1 MTFTLNPQT
10 LKWEV
15 IGTPTQTIDEIIADE
30 SARVQAAIAEWNKAN
45 PNAMGEVDPNWLAV
59 QMQGL
64 TAKVNERTAQMDD
77 AAKAKAAEKA
87 AAVAA
92 KVAEAENIYD
102 DKVRKELTEREDKIR
117 AEERIIASAAA
128 SAAAKRA
135 AQARLDT
142 LNLEKRNRQAQIDAE
157 KREEVRTIESEGRA
171 DTRQLESESRAI
183 DRQDFVAERERARR
197 YEGGMAGYQIL
208 NDAAGADTA
217 SSLQRIKDQF
227 DPMDKMANEEF
238 LEQLK
243 LLASDFAAARG
254 QVQGAGDDFIKT
266 FVDSIA
272 YKDIPITAYNAPTN
286 PLLDALKSQGASTGE
301 VDAASALASA
311 TSQGT
316 SDLAKWAASQLN
328 VGQQNFDAA
337 SKNAAMGATAAGLQ
351 GLAGQEPRIKAGMQS
366 DLNRRLGDI
375 SGQRFNATENVYSRE
390 ASRRDAANNL
400 LAETK
405 QFELSQAEIQAGI
418 DRAAKSAAE
427 KGAAEKAA
435 AAEAAKKVRLRQES
449 TRTKPLVL
457 RQAKAARKPRVWGT
471 STHIIGY

>member
-1 MTFTLNPQT
+1 MSFNLNPQT

-15 IGTPTQTIDEIIADE
+15 TGTPTQTIDDIIAAE
-30 SARVQAAIAEWNKAN
+30 SVRVQAAIAEWNKAN
-45 PNAMGEVDPNWLAV
+45 PNALGIVDPNWLAI
-59 QMQGL
+59 QQQGL
-64 TAKVNERTAQMDD
+64 IAKVNERTAQMDD
-77 AAKAKAAEKA
+77 AAKAKAAAKA
-87 AAVAA
+87 AEVAA
-92 KVAEAENIYD
+92 KVQQAENVYD
-102 DKVRKELTEREDKIR
+102 DKVREEKNAREDKIL
-117 AEERIIASAAA
+117 EQQRIIASANA

-142 LNLEKRNRQAQIDAE
+142 LNLEKRNRQAQIDGE
-157 KREEVRTIESEGRA
+157 KREEVRTIEAEGRA
-171 DTRQLESESRAI
+171 ETRQLEGEGRAT
-183 DRQDFVAERERARR
+183 DRQDFLAEQSRARR
-197 YEGGMAGYQIL
+197 YEGGMAGYKIL
-208 NDAAGADTA
+208 SDAAGADTA

-266 FVDSIA
+266 FVNSIA
-272 YKDIPITAYNAPTN
+272 YKDVPIAAYNAPTN

-301 VDAASALASA
+301 VDAASALANA

-316 SDLAKWAASQLN
+316 SDLAKWAAGQLN

-366 DLNRRLGDI
+366 DLNRRLTDI
-375 SGQRFNATENVYSRE
+375 SAQRSNATENVYNRE

-405 QFELSQAEIQAGI
+405 QFELSEAEIQAGI
-418 DRAAKSAAE
+418 DRAAKVAAD
-427 KGAAEKAA
+427 KAA
-435 AAEAAKKVRLRQES
+435 ADKAAADKAAANKAAEEAKKRVAES
-449 TRTKPLVL
+449 I
-457 RQAKAARKPRVWGT
+457 ARGGPQ
-471 STHIIGY
+471 YE